1 MKTSYLFW
9 FAAALLVLIF
19 MSSVGCYR
27 VTPYSSPD
35 TYAMYEGFDG
45 GDNDDTF
52 GVMEPSDYNAP
63 VEEKKAGCSSCSGV
77 QPLLQ
82 TRGGNA
88 STGEAQI
95 GN

>member
-9 FAAALLVLIF
+9 FAAALLLLIF
-19 MSSVGCYR
+19 MSSVGCNR

-35 TYAMYEGFDG
+35 TYARYEGF
-45 GDNDDTF
+45 DTF
-52 GVMEPSDYNAP
+52 GVMELSDYNAP
-63 VEEKKAGCSSCSGV
+63 VDEKKAGCSYSSCSGER
-77 QPLLQ
+77 PLQ

-95 GN
+95 GV

>member
-9 FAAALLVLIF
+9 FAAALLLLIF
-19 MSSVGCYR
+19 MSSVGCNR

-35 TYAMYEGFDG
+35 TYSKYEGFDAM
-45 GDNDDTF
+45 DNGDTF
-52 GVMEPSDYNAP
+52 GVMEMSDYTAP
-63 VEEKKAGCSSCSGV
+63 VDEKKSGCASCSSA
-77 QPLLQ
+77 QPLQ

>member
-9 FAAALLVLIF
+9 FAAALLLLIF
-19 MSSVGCYR
+19 TSYVGCNR

-35 TYAMYEGFDG
+35 TYARYEGF
-45 GDNDDTF
+45 DTF
-52 GVMEPSDYNAP
+52 GVMELSDYNAP
-63 VEEKKAGCSSCSGV
+63 VDEKKAGCSSSSCSGSGER
-77 QPLLQ
+77 PLQ

-88 STGEAQI
+88 CTGEAQI

>member
-35 TYAMYEGFDG
+35 TYARYEGFDG
-45 GDNDDTF
+45 GDTF
-52 GVMEPSDYNAP
+52 GVMEMSEYTAP
-63 VEEKKAGCSSCSGV
+63 ADEKKAGCTSCSGE
-77 QPLLQ
+77 PSLQ
-82 TRGGNA
+82 NRGGNA

>member
-9 FAAALLVLIF
+9 FAASMLLLIF
-19 MSSVGCYR
+19 MSSVGCNR

-35 TYAMYEGFDG
+35 THARYEGFDNG
-45 GDNDDTF
+45 DTF
-52 GVMEPSDYNAP
+52 GGMELSDYNAP
-63 VEEKKAGCSSCSGV
+63 VDEKKPECSSSSCSCE
-77 QPLLQ
+77 Q

-88 STGEAQI
+88 STGEAQF

>member
-9 FAAALLVLIF
+9 FAAALLLLIF
-19 MSSVGCYR
+19 VSSVGCYR

-35 TYAMYEGFDG
+35 TYSRYEAFDG
-45 GDNDDTF
+45 QDNDDTF
-52 GVMEPSDYNAP
+52 GVMEMSDYTAP
-63 VEEKKAGCSSCSGV
+63 VDEKKDGCSSEPS
-77 QPLLQ
+77 LQ
-82 TRGGNA
+82 NRGGNA

>member
-9 FAAALLVLIF
+9 FAAALLLLIF
-19 MSSVGCYR
+19 TSYVGCNR

-35 TYAMYEGFDG
+35 THAMYEGFDNG
-45 GDNDDTF
+45 DTF
-52 GVMEPSDYNAP
+52 GVMELSDYNAP
-63 VEEKKAGCSSCSGV
+63 VDEKKAGCSSSSCSGER
-77 QPLLQ
+77 PLQ

>member
-1 MKTSYLFW
+1 MKTSYLYW
-9 FAAALLVLIF
+9 FAAALLLLIF
-19 MSSVGCYR
+19 MSSVGCNR

-35 TYAMYEGFDG
+35 TYARYEGF
-45 GDNDDTF
+45 DTF
-52 GVMEPSDYNAP
+52 GVMELSDYAAP
-63 VEEKKAGCSSCSGV
+63 VDEKKAGCSSCSCSGER
-77 QPLLQ
+77 PLQ